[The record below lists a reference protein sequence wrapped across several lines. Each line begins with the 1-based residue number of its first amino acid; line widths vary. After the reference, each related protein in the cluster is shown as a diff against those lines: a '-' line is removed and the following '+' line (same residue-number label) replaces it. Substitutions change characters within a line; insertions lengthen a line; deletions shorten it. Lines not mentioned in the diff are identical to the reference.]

1 MARSRPTR
9 PDNSQPSAA
18 GSPPTLN
25 SPSASPAHVGPHSA
39 SASSAEATPAPR
51 RALERVAPRALAAL
65 LLAWAFVS
73 LIFPLY
79 DTDFWWHLRTG
90 QWIWSEGRIPQV
102 DLYTFT
108 NSENPWIDLHWGF
121 QLLMAGLYGAGG
133 ANAVILFK
141 AVVLTLAIGLALA
154 GPWRSERSVAIVGC
168 FLPAVICITGRGFE
182 RPEMLSLLGLATW
195 LFVLYRSDRQPG
207 LVWLL
212 PVVQVLWVNCHS
224 LFVLGLVVGGCAV
237 LDFAGRVLLGGR
249 WGIAGVTERE
259 WELFRPRAQAGALC
273 LAAALVNPYFEEGA
287 LFPLTVYRK
296 FTVEQPFYSMVVG
309 EFLQPWQFVAGFGW
323 RALGNLY
330 FVSELSLAVL
340 AVVSVVARWWRGRG
354 VSLFGLALLI
364 AFGHLGWEANRNT
377 SLFALVAATVIA
389 ANLVAPPVAGGSDAP
404 RNTRRRTGL
413 PTRTPT
419 AVSEVPVPQVQ
430 AASTV
435 GNRLTPGEPSWT
447 PGELALGAVLCGLIG
462 LVISGVWNRWGEGNK
477 PFGLGEARDWYIH
490 DAARFAGREGL
501 PEIAL
506 VGDFGQA
513 AVFIYHNGPERKVF
527 MDGRLEVC
535 SAGTLEALLRILQEM
550 ARGRSDWQ
558 KKFVEQGLPLPTVLL
573 DTRSSFLAIRGM
585 LGRSDWRLVHAD
597 PTAAVFLPVK
607 KAEELKL
614 PAIDS
619 RPLRDQLQPIWAR
632 ADSAFQKSRGPSA
645 R

>member
-1 MARSRPTR
+1 P
-9 PDNSQPSAA
+9 AA
-18 GSPPTLN
+18 WGPPF
-25 SPSASPAHVGPHSA
+25 
-39 SASSAEATPAPR
+39 
-51 RALERVAPRALAAL
+51 ALAAL
-65 LLAWAFVS
+65 LLVWAFVS

-90 QWIWSEGRIPQV
+90 EWIWSEGRIPQV

-108 NSENPWIDLHWGF
+108 NSESPWIDLHWGF

-154 GPWRSERSVAIVGC
+154 GPWRSDRGAVIVCC
-168 FLPAVICITGRGFE
+168 FVPAVICISGRGFE

-195 LFVLYRSDRQPG
+195 LYVVYRCDRQPA

-212 PVVQVLWVNCHS
+212 PVVQVLWINCHS
-224 LFVLGLVVGGCAV
+224 LFVLGLVVGVCACV
-237 LDFAGRVLLGGR
+237 DFAGRALMGGR
-249 WGIAGVTERE
+249 WGIAAVTEWE
-259 WELFRPRAQAGALC
+259 WEQFRPRAQVGALC

-296 FTVEQPFYSMVVG
+296 FTVEQPFYSLVVG

-330 FVSELSLAVL
+330 FVAELSLAGL
-340 AVVSVVARWWRGRG
+340 AILSVATRWWQGRG

-377 SLFALVAATVIA
+377 SLFALVAATVVA
-389 ANLVAPPVAGGSDAP
+389 SNLVAQPGPDTSGGGGRSRGRTARPVAASMPAD
-404 RNTRRRTGL
+404 
-413 PTRTPT
+413 
-419 AVSEVPVPQVQ
+419 V
-430 AASTV
+430 STV
-435 GNRLTPGEPSWT
+435 TAMTASPQPGPQGWT
-447 PGELALGAVLCGLIG
+447 RGEFAIAALLCGLIG
-462 LVISGVWNRWGEGNK
+462 LVVSGLWNRLGEGNK

-490 DAARFAGREGL
+490 DAARFAGQEGM

-513 AVFIYHNGPERKVF
+513 AVFVYHNGPERKVF

-535 SAGTLEALLRILQEM
+535 SAATLEALLRILQEM

-614 PAIDS
+614 PARDS
-619 RPLRDQLQPIWAR
+619 RELRDQLQPLWER
-632 ADSAFQKSRGPSA
+632 ADGAFEQRRRHIG